1 MYREDPEYGRIVDFD
16 WLRTIHRRVA
26 DNFHPRFNMLGA
38 VRTCIELTTSEP
50 SVNIAIGAS
59 LLAYTL
65 LIASDEDEL
74 AESLKDAI
82 FTLAWTE
89 EHCGSDLL
97 SLRTHATPIA
107 GDETGRQYHLR
118 GSKWII
124 NNSIHADYHIVLAK
138 LDPTQDGPRSLS
150 FFLVPHSSTKNWQ
163 RMDTHVLRNMVLAAY
178 EIDGP
183 GRLLGKVGHGLS
195 IVQRMATAS
204 RYLCSYMGV
213 VWMRQSLPAAIEH
226 LACKHIFGAHPL
238 EFGNVFRQM
247 YVLVQKAALLDY
259 LFHRSVAFNDGSFLQ
274 FLGTMLKSWL
284 LLRTNE
290 VMIETLLVT
299 GSKGFVSSSPIGRNA
314 IDSLVLPVFDG
325 HYTVNTNMSAKHL
338 KRYLSAARRV
348 DLRERLRI
356 LDERLYYETY
366 HEEIHAHPRDIR
378 KPDFFDFADYLQQFQ
393 LPLELDARRLVATA
407 QQVQEAIIDR
417 GQQNDPEHRYKA
429 GDLLH
434 WLESILVAAEL
445 SAQLGGDYVN
455 AVAIQY
461 NGTVELL
468 NQIIAESAL
477 PVDFMTPAR
486 FLPLPRVADPQA
498 YLLRLLDVER
508 RVLAKESGV
517 SLN

>member
-1 MYREDPEYGRIVDFD
+1 MYREDPKFGRIVDFV
-16 WLRTIHRRVA
+16 WLRTIHRQVA
-26 DNFHPRFNMLGA
+26 DQMYPRFNMLGA
-38 VRTCIELTTSEP
+38 LRTVIQLIGSEP
-50 SVNIAIGAS
+50 NVNIAIGAS
-59 LLAYTL
+59 LLAYAL
-65 LIASDEDEL
+65 LIASDEGEL

-97 SLRTHATPIA
+97 SLRTSATPIV
-107 GDETGRQYHLR
+107 GDETGREYYLR

-138 LDPTQDGPRSLS
+138 LDPKKNGPRSLS

-163 RMDTHVLRNMVLAAY
+163 RMDTHVLREMVLSAY

-183 GRLLGKVGHGLS
+183 GRLLGKIGHGLS

-213 VWMRQSLPAAIEH
+213 VWMREAVPAAIEH
-226 LACKHIFGAHPL
+226 LATKHIFGSHPL
-238 EFGNVFRQM
+238 EFGNVFRQV
-247 YVLVQKAALLDY
+247 YVLALKAALLDY
-259 LFHRSVAFNDGSFLQ
+259 LFHRSVVFNDGSFLQ

-284 LLRTNE
+284 LLRANE

-299 GSKGFVSSSPIGRNA
+299 GSKGFVASSPIGRNA

-348 DLRERLRI
+348 DAAERLRI
-356 LDERLYYETY
+356 LDEWLYRDTL
-366 HEEIHAHPRDIR
+366 HDEINAHPREIR
-378 KPDFFDFADYLQQFQ
+378 KPDFFDFADYLEQFE
-393 LPLELDARRLVATA
+393 LPLELDARRMVTTV
-407 QQVQEAIIDR
+407 QRVQEEIAKR
-417 GQQNDPEHRYKA
+417 GLQNDPEHRYNA

-434 WLESILVAAEL
+434 WLESILVAAEMY
-445 SAQLGGDYVN
+445 AQLGRADYAN

-461 NGTVELL
+461 NGTVELV
-468 NQIIAESAL
+468 NRIIAESAL
-477 PVDFMTPAR
+477 PVEFLAPTR
-486 FLPLPRVADPQA
+486 FQPLPEIDDPRA
-498 YLLRLLDVER
+498 YLLRLLDVEGR
-508 RVLAKESGV
+508 TLAKATAG
-517 SLN
+517 

>member
-1 MYREDPEYGRIVDFD
+1 MYREDPEFGRIVDFD
-16 WLRTIHRRVA
+16 WLRTVHRKVA

-38 VRTCIELTTSEP
+38 VRTCIELTRTEP

-65 LIASDEDEL
+65 LLASDEDEL

-97 SLRTHATPIA
+97 SLRTCATPIP

-138 LDPTQDGPRSLS
+138 LDPSQDGPRSLS
-150 FFLVPHSSTKNWQ
+150 FFLVPHSSTRNWQ
-163 RMDTHVLRNMVLAAY
+163 RMETHVLRNMVLSSY

-183 GRLLGKVGHGLS
+183 GRLLGKTGHGLS
-195 IVQRMATAS
+195 IVQRMATCS

-213 VWMRQSLPAAIEH
+213 VWMREALPAAIDH
-226 LACKHIFGAHPL
+226 LATKHIFGAHPL

-247 YVLVQKAALLDY
+247 YVLAQKAALLDY

-299 GSKGFVSSSPIGRNA
+299 GSKGFVASSPIGRNA

-348 DLRERLRI
+348 SVPERLRI
-356 LDERLYYETY
+356 LDERLYRETF
-366 HEEIHAHPRDIR
+366 HDEINAHPRDIR
-378 KPDFFDFADYLQQFQ
+378 KPDFFDFADYLEQFE

-407 QQVQEAIIDR
+407 QRVQEAIAAR
-417 GQQNDPEHRYKA
+417 GLQNDPEHRYNA

-434 WLESILVAAEL
+434 WLESILVAAEMF
-445 SAQLGGDYVN
+445 AQLGREDYAN

-468 NQIIAESAL
+468 NRIIAESSL
-477 PVDFMTPAR
+477 PVEFMTPAR
-486 FLPLPRVADPQA
+486 FQPLPPIDDPRA

-508 RVLAKESGV
+508 RTLGKG
-517 SLN
+517 